1 MVQLIENILV
11 YLCIL
16 NILSLIIGIFW
27 LLAELMGWKESTVR
41 EGLIFTLI
49 YLVTSPA
56 IPILTVVYLFGR

>member
-1 MVQLIENILV
+1 MLENILV

-27 LLAELMGWKESTVR
+27 LLAELMGWKEYTVR
-41 EGLIFTLI
+41 EGLIFALI